1 MPDVTTALSAP
12 TPARRAA
19 IAEGFHEAIDAT
31 DGGGSAL
38 DFRYVAAAIRA
49 NLWLISAIVAAA
61 LAIALVATLVQTKRY
76 TASSTIQIND
86 RSSGVMGSKEEQL
99 GDAAAP
105 TFDIDRFLKTQTDI
119 IQSRGLALRVAQ
131 KLNLIGIARL
141 YEAQG
146 MKAPP
151 PGTDPLVLRDH
162 AVSLLAGNLSVRLPR
177 DSRIVAISYESS
189 DRELS
194 AQVANAYAGE
204 FIQSN
209 LQRKFD
215 SSSYARTFL
224 GEQLDEARVKLES
237 SERALNAYA
246 REAGIIRTGGSSID
260 GADGKTVTDRGASIT
275 SASMQQLNAAAN
287 EATARR
293 IEAEGRWRAVSS
305 GPLLSSPLV
314 LQNSTVISLLTE
326 KARVEAD
333 LSQDRATHLDDY
345 PTVRAK
351 QAQLT
356 TINQQLNSVA
366 SNVRNSV
373 RSDYQAALSVER
385 ALQSKVGQLKTETMT
400 EQDRSV
406 QYNLLARDADTNR
419 QLYEG
424 LLERFKTL
432 NAVAGVSLSNVSII
446 DDAEVPKVPS
456 SPSLLK
462 NLLLGLILGLGPA
475 ALIVFFK
482 DQFDDA
488 IRVPEDIET
497 KLGLPLLGVI
507 PQAPKDDP
515 QEALADPKS
524 AVSEAYNSLRGS
536 LLYST
541 SEGLPQIML
550 VTSAQ
555 ASEGKTTSSLAIANG
570 FARMGQRVLLI
581 DADMR
586 RPSLHGRFN
595 LPNKQGL
602 STLLTSHEAITA
614 VAAKAAQPNLFV
626 LVAGPIPP
634 SPTELLSTPR
644 MEAILQEAASNYEVV
659 VVDSPP
665 ILGLADAP
673 LMAALVDGV
682 VFVVEAERSR
692 RGALKAALRR
702 LRAMRPV
709 LLGSVLTK
717 FNPLKA
723 GNRYSEYYG
732 ADYYHYEK
740 PGEHS

>member
-1 MPDVTTALSAP
+1 MSTSLFAPDMPHRA
-12 TPARRAA
+12 RAA
-19 IAEGFHEAIDAT
+19 DDLI
-31 DGGGSAL
+31 GSADQL
-38 DFRYVAAAIRA
+38 ENAGPAIDFRYMLSAIRA
-49 NLWLISAIVAAA
+49 NLWLISAIIAAA
-61 LAIALVATLVQTKRY
+61 LAVALVATLLQTKRY

-86 RSSGVMGSKEEQL
+86 STGSVLSSKVEQP
-99 GDAAAP
+99 GDAVSAAY
-105 TFDIDRFLKTQTDI
+105 DIDRFLKTQTDI
-119 IQSRGLALRVAQ
+119 VQSRGLALRVAQ
-131 KLNLIGIARL
+131 KLNLIGNSRL

-146 MKAPP
+146 AKAPP
-151 PGTDPLVLRDH
+151 TGTDPQLLRDE
-162 AVSLLAGNLSVRLPR
+162 AVGLLTANLTVVLPR
-177 DSRIVAISYESS
+177 DSRIVAISYVSS

-194 AQVANAYAGE
+194 AQIANAYAAE

-215 SSSYARTFL
+215 SSSYARSFL
-224 GEQLDEARVKLES
+224 GEQLDEAKLKLEG

-246 REAGIIRTGGSSID
+246 RAAGIIRTGASSID
-260 GADGKTVTDRGASIT
+260 GADGKTVTDRGGSIT
-275 SASMQQLNAAAN
+275 SASMQQLNGAAN
-287 EATARR
+287 EATAKR

-314 LQNSTVISLLTE
+314 LQNATVVTLLTE
-326 KARVEAD
+326 KARVEAQ
-333 LSQDRATHLDDY
+333 LSQDRATHLEDY

-351 QAQLT
+351 RAELGEL
-356 TINQQLNSVA
+356 NKQLNSVA

-373 RSDYQAALSVER
+373 RSDYEAALSVER
-385 ALQSKVGQLKTETMT
+385 ALQAKVGQLKTETMT

-406 QYNLLARDADTNR
+406 QYNLLAREADTNR
-419 QLYEG
+419 QLYDG

-446 DDAEVPKVPS
+446 DSAEVPKAPS
-456 SPSLLK
+456 SPNLFK
-462 NLLLGLILGLGPA
+462 NLLIGLIMGLGLASLL
-475 ALIVFFK
+475 VFFK

-507 PQAPKDDP
+507 PRVPDGDP
-515 QEALADPKS
+515 EKALVDPKS
-524 AVSEAYNSLRGS
+524 PFSESYNSLRGS
-536 LLYST
+536 LLYATST
-541 SEGLPQIML
+541 GLPQIMQ

-555 ASEGKTTSSLAIANG
+555 ASEGKTTTSMAIASG
-570 FARMGQRVLLI
+570 FARMGRKVLLV

-586 RPSLHGRFN
+586 RPSLHARFN

-602 STLLTSHEAITA
+602 STLLTSHDPLAS
-614 VAAKAAQPNLFV
+614 VAAKAGQDNLSV

-644 MEAILQEAASNYEVV
+644 LEGILQEAAASYDVV

-673 LMAALVDGV
+673 LVSALVDGV

-692 RGALKAALRR
+692 RGSLKAALRR
-702 LRAMRPV
+702 FRAMQPII
-709 LLGSVLTK
+709 LGAVLTK
-717 FNPLKA
+717 FDALKA

-732 ADYYHYEK
+732 ADYYQYEK
-740 PGEHS
+740 PGENP

>member
-1 MPDVTTALSAP
+1 MSTSLTATHAP
-12 TPARRAA
+12 RRDHTLDHLRDDDEHNGSGGAA
-19 IAEGFHEAIDAT
+19 I
-31 DGGGSAL
+31 
-38 DFRYVAAAIRA
+38 DFRYISAAIRA

-61 LAIALVATLVQTKRY
+61 LAIALVATLLQTKRY

-86 RSSGVMGSKEEQL
+86 TSGGVLGNKDEQP
-99 GDAAAP
+99 GDSAP
-105 TFDIDRFLKTQTDI
+105 GYDIDRFLKTQTDI
-119 IQSRGLALRVAQ
+119 LQSRGLALRVAQ
-131 KLNLIGIARL
+131 KLNLIGNARL

-151 PGTDPLVLRDH
+151 AGTDPQILRDQ
-162 AVSLLAGNLSVRLPR
+162 AMSLLNGNLSVKLPR

-194 AQVANAYAGE
+194 AQIANAYAGE

-224 GEQLDEARVKLES
+224 GEQLDEAKVKLEN

-246 REAGIIRTGGSSID
+246 RAAGIIRTGASSVD
-260 GADGKTVTDRGASIT
+260 SADGKTVTDRGSSIT
-275 SASMQQLNAAAN
+275 SASMQQLNGAAN
-287 EATARR
+287 DATARR

-305 GPLLSSPLV
+305 GPLLSSPIV
-314 LQNSTVISLLTE
+314 LQNSTVITLLTD
-326 KARVEAD
+326 KARVEAQ
-333 LSQDRATHLDDY
+333 LSQDRANHLDAY

-351 QAQLT
+351 QAELT
-356 TINQQLNSVA
+356 ALNQQLNNVA
-366 SNVRNSV
+366 TNVRNSV
-373 RSDYQAALSVER
+373 RADYQAALSVEQS
-385 ALQSKVGQLKTETMT
+385 LQSKVGQLKAETMS

-406 QYNLLARDADTNR
+406 QYNLLAREADTNR

-424 LLERFKTL
+424 LLERYKTL
-432 NAVAGVSLSNVSII
+432 NAVAGVSLSNVSVI
-446 DDAEVPKVPS
+446 DNAEVPKAPS
-456 SPSLLK
+456 SPNLLK
-462 NLLLGLILGLGPA
+462 NLLLGLIMGLGLA
-475 ALIVFFK
+475 SLIVFFK

-488 IRVPEDIET
+488 VRVPEDIEN

-507 PQAPKDDP
+507 PQAPGESP
-515 QEALADPKS
+515 QDELADPKS
-524 AVSEAYNSLRGS
+524 AISEAYNSLRGS
-536 LLYST
+536 LLYAT

-555 ASEGKTTSSLAIANG
+555 AAEGKTTTSMAIANG
-570 FARMGQRVLLI
+570 FARMGKRVLLI

-586 RPSLHGRFN
+586 RPSLHGR
-595 LPNKQGL
+595 LSMPNEQGL
-602 STLLTSHEAITA
+602 STLLTSHEPLAS
-614 VAAKAAQPNLFV
+614 VAAKTQQSNLSV

-644 MEAILQEAASNYEVV
+644 LEGILQEAAANYDVV

-673 LMAALVDGV
+673 LMSALVDGV

-692 RGALKAALRR
+692 RGSLKAALRR
-702 LRAMRPV
+702 LRTMRPIV
-709 LLGSVLTK
+709 LGTVLTK

-732 ADYYHYEK
+732 ASYYQYEHK
-740 PGEHS
+740 DESR

>member
-1 MPDVTTALSAP
+1 MSTSITAHDVLHRAP
-12 TPARRAA
+12 LAADLRDGVDQFDTGRAS
-19 IAEGFHEAIDAT
+19 I
-31 DGGGSAL
+31 
-38 DFRYVAAAIRA
+38 DFRYLTAAIRA
-49 NLWLISAIVAAA
+49 NVWLITAIVAAA
-61 LAIALVATLVQTKRY
+61 LAIALVATLLQTKRY
-76 TASSTIQIND
+76 TASSTVQIND
-86 RSSGVMGSKEEQL
+86 SSGGVLGSKEDL
-99 GDAAAP
+99 PGDSMP
-105 TFDIDRFLKTQTDI
+105 SYDIDRTLKTQTDI
-119 IQSRGLALRVAQ
+119 VQSRGLALRVAQ
-131 KLNLIGIARL
+131 KLNLVGNARL

-151 PGTDPLVLRDH
+151 PGSDPQALRDQ
-162 AVSLLAGNLSVRLPR
+162 AASLLTGNLTVRLPR

-215 SSSYARTFL
+215 SSSYARSFL
-224 GEQLDEARVKLES
+224 GEQLDEAKLKLEN

-246 REAGIIRTGGSSID
+246 RAAGIIRTGASSVD
-260 GADGKTVTDRGASIT
+260 GADGKTVTDRGSSIT

-287 EATARR
+287 DATARR

-314 LQNSTVISLLTE
+314 LANSTVITLLTE
-326 KARVEAD
+326 KARVEAQ
-333 LSQDRATHLDDY
+333 LSQDRANHLPDY
-345 PTVRAK
+345 PSVRAK
-351 QAQLT
+351 QAELT
-356 TINQQLNSVA
+356 TLNQQLNSVA

-385 ALQSKVGQLKTETMT
+385 SLQSKVGELKAQTMT

-406 QYNLLARDADTNR
+406 QYNLLAREADTNR

-446 DDAEVPKVPS
+446 DNAEVPKTPS
-456 SPSLLK
+456 SPNLLK
-462 NLLLGLILGLGPA
+462 NLLFGLILGVGLA
-475 ALIVFFK
+475 SLIVFFK
-482 DQFDDA
+482 SQFDDA
-488 IRVPEDIET
+488 IRVPEDIDT

-507 PQAPKDDP
+507 PQAPADDVE
-515 QEALADPKS
+515 QELADPKS
-524 AVSEAYNSLRGS
+524 AMSEAYNSLRGS

-555 ASEGKTTSSLAIANG
+555 ASEGKTTSSMAIAAG
-570 FARMGQRVLLI
+570 LARMGRRVLLI

-586 RPSLHGRFN
+586 RPSLHGRFK
-595 LPNKQGL
+595 LPNEHGL
-602 STLLTSHEAITA
+602 STLLTSHEPLASHI
-614 VAAKAAQPNLFV
+614 AKTPQDNLMV

-634 SPTELLSTPR
+634 SPTELLSTSR
-644 MEAILQEAASNYEVV
+644 MEGIFQEAASNFDVV

-665 ILGLADAP
+665 ILGLADSP
-673 LMAALVDGV
+673 LMSALVDGV
-682 VFVVEAERSR
+682 IFVVEAERSR
-692 RGALKAALRR
+692 HGSLKAALRR

-709 LLGSVLTK
+709 LLGTVLTK

-732 ADYYHYEK
+732 AGYYQYEHTD
-740 PGEHS
+740 GQR